1 MTSDELAGRVMDALN
16 ASGIPYMTV
25 GSFSTNLYG
34 IYRSTRD
41 ADFVIQASA
50 ADVSELARRLG
61 PPFRLE
67 RQLSFETITG
77 TTRYILAVE
86 DHPFKV
92 ELFLLSD
99 EPHDQERFR
108 RRLLVDLAGRQ
119 VYFPTPEDVIITK
132 LHWSRRGRRRKD
144 LDDVQNVIGVQ
155 AKNLDWAY
163 IEHWCDQHGT
173 RDLLEEIR
181 RSLPP
186 DL

>member
-1 MTSDELAGRVMDALN
+1 MSSDDLAGRVMDALN

-61 PPFRLE
+61 PPFHLE

-77 TTRYILAVE
+77 TTRYIFTVE
-86 DHPFKV
+86 DRTFKV

-99 EPHDQERFR
+99 EPHDQ
-108 RRLLVDLAGRQ
+108 
-119 VYFPTPEDVIITK
+119 
-132 LHWSRRGRRRKD
+132 
-144 LDDVQNVIGVQ
+144 
-155 AKNLDWAY
+155 
-163 IEHWCDQHGT
+163 
-173 RDLLEEIR
+173 
-181 RSLPP
+181 
-186 DL
+186 